1 MFQILN
7 LSGITDVK
15 GQYELMR
22 STLTL
27 LERFAHNLFIIVTS
41 LSFFLTSVTYFRKIK
56 CLGSSAV
63 ANAFLKINDH
73 FHSESG
79 IPKWVLSSFCTFSWF
94 HNAVFLTL
102 NLLTPIHFALTLAL
116 TRKWLCFILTLWNH
130 LSRLSLTLSGGGYGD
145 GEAAADKS
153 ELQWFLE
160 EKNH

>member
-7 LSGITDVK
+7 LSGI
-15 GQYELMR
+15 YR
-22 STLTL
+22 C
-27 LERFAHNLFIIVTS
+27 ERTIWVDEINTNFTGKICTQLVHNCHLFV
-41 LSFFLTSVTYFRKIK
+41 LFLTSVTYFRKIK

-116 TRKWLCFILTLWNH
+116 TRKWLCFIPTLWNH